1 MYHAALARAQAAYLN
16 CYLAYLL
23 GCMHNSAQNL
33 HQHIM
38 TDIAHHKYTQ
48 PTPIQCQGIPIAL
61 TGRDILGCAE
71 TGSGKTASFSIPM
84 VQHCLNQ
91 PALRGGEGPIGL
103 VLAPTRELAQQIE
116 REVGA
121 TAAPHALHACRAMSM
136 DPCMAS
142 CPQLAMCTYDRPST
156 TSLQLSI
163 AAQWPSCCSSTFE
176 LAHVPSLMFLHPC
189 SLALPA

>member
-1 MYHAALARAQAAYLN
+1 MCMRAHACSRDAPCSAGARWPPTSTVTWLT
-16 CYLAYLL
+16 L

-116 REVGA
+116 REVGSCS
-121 TAAPHALHACRAMSM
+121 TACSACMQGNVHDGVLPAARYVHISRIWYDSSAARSSGSVGCSSMHEVARSLPALH
-136 DPCMAS
+136 PL
-142 CPQLAMCTYDRPST
+142 LAP
-156 TSLQLSI
+156 
-163 AAQWPSCCSSTFE
+163 
-176 LAHVPSLMFLHPC
+176 
-189 SLALPA
+189 